1 MIGKV
6 AAIAQAVLMDAVR
19 RKVVWVVV
27 VFSALLALAIPS
39 LPSYGV
45 GVVGAVYREVTLA
58 LMYVAALIVAVTLA
72 AMRIPAEVERRTVFN
87 VLSRDVQRWQYVFGT
102 WLGMF
107 VVVGIVLALFTTAA
121 IGVGVLVYGSAMW
134 RLFEGALGVWLEMG
148 AIMALTVM
156 LSTRFGAIT
165 SVVGGLVFAFVGHAV
180 VGLLNLAEGQFAPWW
195 LPSLD
200 IFDVINPVA
209 HGQGIHWSYA
219 AAMVA
224 AFAGWVVLFMLGGA
238 LMFARRDL

>member
-1 MIGKV
+1 MIGKI
-6 AAIAQAVLMDAVR
+6 AAISRAVLMDAVR
-19 RKVVWVVV
+19 RKVVWVVA
-27 VFSALLALAIPS
+27 VFSALLAMAIPS

-45 GVVGAVYREVTLA
+45 GVVGAVYREVSLA
-58 LMYVAALIVAVTLA
+58 LMYVAALIVALSLA
-72 AMRIPAEVERRTVFN
+72 SIRIPGEVERRTVFN
-87 VLSRDVQRWQYVFGT
+87 VLSRDVRRWQYVFGT

-107 VVVGIVLALFTTAA
+107 VVVGVVLALFTAA
-121 IGVGVLVYGSAMW
+121 AVGVGMLVYGQPMW

-148 AIMALTVM
+148 AIMAFTVM
-156 LSTRFGAIT
+156 LSTLFGAIT

-180 VGLLNLAEGQFAPWW
+180 VGLLNLAEGQLPPWW

-200 IFDVINPVA
+200 IFNIINPVA
-209 HGQGIHWSYA
+209 HGQGIQWQYA

-238 LMFARRDL
+238 AMFSRRDL